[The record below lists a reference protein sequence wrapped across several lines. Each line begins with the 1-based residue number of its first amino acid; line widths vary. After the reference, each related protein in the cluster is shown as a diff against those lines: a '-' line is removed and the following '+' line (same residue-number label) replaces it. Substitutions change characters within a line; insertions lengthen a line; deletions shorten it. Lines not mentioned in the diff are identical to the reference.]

1 MKQAWGS
8 RTGGQRGCV
17 FQTFGAGSRPA
28 SAARHNAGSEPAGHV
43 AFAAGSHGLGFPNG
57 SVAPSRWC
65 GPHSCITVLENPRC
79 FPSPLHT
86 CAPCL
91 PQQLPQGWG
100 AQHTPTARS
109 LLAGPAPLAGPRGW
123 MRDTGA
129 QHVRAGTLQ
138 PPQPSVFAWGPLTWE
153 GLVPLGGLL
162 EAAPCTPS
170 VHSAAMGHARSLCL
184 AHSCEALP
192 GSAGLG
198 SAIRSSPRLGR
209 KRKRRRRRH
218 LCR

>member
-65 GPHSCITVLENPRC
+65 GPHSCTTVLENPRC

-109 LLAGPAPLAGPRGW
+109 LLAGPAPRARPWGW
-123 MRDTGA
+123 VRDTGA
-129 QHVRAGTLQ
+129 QRVGVGTLQ
-138 PPQPSVFAWGPLTWE
+138 PPPAICACLGPAHV
-153 GLVPLGGLL
+153 GR
-162 EAAPCTPS
+162 
-170 VHSAAMGHARSLCL
+170 ARSPWRPSGGCSLHTLC
-184 AHSCEALP
+184 AQRCHGARAVSSP
-192 GSAGLG
+192 GSL
-198 SAIRSSPRLGR
+198 L
-209 KRKRRRRRH
+209 
-218 LCR
+218 